1 MVKSTIILFS
11 VLALIIAASYFE
23 NRYVN
28 SKIEEFK
35 EELATVIENTK
46 NEDNSSEKLK
56 DILKWWKDTKHILH
70 AFIPHDDIRD
80 VDGLIVQSLTLIQK
94 GEYSLALTQLE
105 KLNYT
110 IMGIPENFHFNFG
123 NIF

>member
-1 MVKSTIILFS
+1 MVKSSVILFS

-35 EELATVIENTK
+35 QELAVVIENAE
-46 NEDNSSEKLK
+46 NEDDNSEKLE
-56 DILKWWKDTKHILH
+56 DILKWWKKSKHILH
-70 AFIPHDDIRD
+70 AFIPHNDIRD
-80 VDGLIVQSLTLIQK
+80 VDGLIVQSLTLMQK
-94 GEYSLALTQLE
+94 GEYTFALTQLE
-105 KLNYT
+105 KLNNL
-110 IMGIPENFHFNFG
+110 IMGIPENFYFNFG